1 MRRPHAV
8 LLIVMI
14 TAGALASGHAQQ
26 APIFRATADLV
37 QIDVS
42 VLDRNRLPVHG
53 LTAADFSV
61 LDGGIEQPVVAFA
74 AVDLPDRVRT
84 GAPWIRDVAPDVVTN
99 HLGAQRVVLVLFD
112 DCDIALDPS
121 QLQLSRRIAKA
132 AVDEL
137 GPQDLASVIYTAI
150 RRSGQELTNDRARL
164 TAAIERFVPQSPAG
178 SPPPGKFSASR
189 PTSGLLSGATANAG
203 IQSGMCQATADGTPL
218 DHALRN
224 AVEIRDSERVQAA
237 EPAVDLVPTGER

>member
-1 MRRPHAV
+1 
-8 LLIVMI
+8 MI
-14 TAGALASGHAQQ
+14 AAGALASGHAQQ

-42 VLDRNRLPVHG
+42 VLDRNRQPVRG

-61 LDGGIEQPVVAFA
+61 LDGGIEQPVVAFT
-74 AVDLPDRVRT
+74 AVDLPDPVRT
-84 GAPWIRDVAPDVVTN
+84 GAPWIREVAPDVVSN

-121 QLQLSRRIAKA
+121 QFQLSRRIAKA

-137 GPQDLASVIYTAI
+137 GPQDLASVIYTAT
-150 RRSGQELTNDRARL
+150 RRSGQELTHDRARL

-178 SPPPGKFSASR
+178 SPPPGKFLASR
-189 PTSGLLSGATANAG
+189 PTSGLLSGA
-203 IQSGMCQATADGTPL
+203 L
-218 DHALRN
+218 
-224 AVEIRDSERVQAA
+224 
-237 EPAVDLVPTGER
+237 